1 MVEIESAGYSAVGA
15 EAVFAFAGAT
25 RSHSWRW
32 DGTGPEGFTVTA
44 VTEELSFLPT
54 AGGIYTVRLTVTT
67 TDSRT
72 LTDTVTLAVFGD
84 LAGNQFI
91 DEIVWLAQEGITT
104 GCATDPLRYCP
115 DDPVTR
121 AQMASFLARALDLE
135 AAEQPSGFEDVD
147 PDSVHA
153 SNIEAL
159 YAAEI
164 TTGCATDPLR
174 YCPDDSLT
182 RAQMASFLARALDLE
197 AVEQPSGFEDVD
209 PDSVHASNIE
219 ALYAAEI
226 TTGCATDPL
235 RYCPDDS
242 VTRAQMAAFLHRSRQ
257 LIAAVNTST

>member
-1 MVEIESAGYSAVGA
+1 MVEIESADYSAVGA
-15 EAVFAFAGAT
+15 EAVFAFVGTT
-25 RSHSWRW
+25 RSHSVRW

-44 VTEELSFLPT
+44 VTEELSFSPP
-54 AGGIYTVRLTVTT
+54 AGVIYTVTLTVTT

-91 DEIVWLAQEGITT
+91 DEIIWLAQEGITT
-104 GCATDPLRYCP
+104 ACSTEPLRYCP

-121 AQMASFLARALDLE
+121 AQMASFLVRALDLE

-147 PDSVHA
+147 PDSLHA

-164 TTGCATDPLR
+164 TTGCSTEPLR
-174 YCPDDSLT
+174 YCPDDPVT
-182 RAQMASFLARALDLE
+182 RAQMASFLVRALDLE
-197 AVEQPSGFEDVD
+197 AAEQPSGFEDVN

-226 TTGCATDPL
+226 TTGCSTEPL
-235 RYCPDDS
+235 RYCPDDP
-242 VTRAQMAAFLHRSRQ
+242 VTRAQMASFLHRARQ
-257 LIAAVNTST
+257 LIAAVSAST